1 MPFSQS
7 CQVRR
12 VEEMRIA
19 AEVCVSPAP
28 CKRRNFLRK
37 ISEAVTEP
45 HNVERNRPVG
55 GWPPDGPVDG
65 SVRPRF
71 EGNEQ

>member
-45 HNVERNRPVG
+45 HNAKFNG
-55 GWPPDGPVDG
+55 GLSPSGAMQSYV
-65 SVRPRF
+65 SCAT
-71 EGNEQ
+71 ENT